1 MNSFLAGNSIVS
13 EKAEIKVSDSYSI
26 HEGQEI
32 EGAFCVPIDSDEEST
47 RKRSRAY
54 SIESTASDK
63 KGMRGNYRCS
73 RCNKPKKGHKWLV
86 NIFII
91 LILLAY

>member
-13 EKAEIKVSDSYSI
+13 DSYSM

-91 LILLAY
+91 LILLTY